1 MLKIAE
7 YNKIT
12 GEKVDLKELEKFG
25 FKPKYS
31 EENGEL
37 VEYFFVNNK
46 ETSIS
51 MFLGIQIVKKNV
63 GLKERKL
70 RIRKTFK
77 RDYRGVPLV
86 KKGKIWAI
94 DNFNYQYTDFDILY
108 DLIQA
113 GLVEKVEEER

>member
-1 MLKIAE
+1 MLKI
-7 YNKIT
+7 KDS
-12 GEKVDLKELEKFG
+12 VDLKELEKFG

-31 EENGEL
+31 EENGQL
-37 VEYFFVNNK
+37 IEYFFVNNK

-113 GLVEKVEEER
+113 GLVEKVE